1 MDGRRHVP
9 SRRHGLRVARGTE
22 AQVAQMR
29 AAMRDDRLRLA
40 AQPIVDL
47 RTGEGAGEELLLR
60 LVRPNGRLDLPGPFL
75 KAAEQYRLAIGID
88 AWVVDRAAELAAPG
102 RALHVNLSGRTLVEV
117 AFADHIEAALER
129 HGTDPAL
136 LTFEITET
144 APVPAPADAIALAER
159 ITSLGSRLALDDFGT
174 GYGTLTYLHRLPVSM
189 IKIDRTFVTSV
200 VHDERSRQIVE
211 SVVAIATRLG
221 HLTVAEGVEDHAT
234 LAALC
239 DCGVD
244 RAQGYLIGHPNRA

>member
-1 MDGRRHVP
+1 
-9 SRRHGLRVARGTE
+9 
-22 AQVAQMR
+22 MR
-29 AAMRDDRLRLA
+29 AALRDDRLRLA

-60 LVRPNGRLDLPGPFL
+60 LVRPNGRHDLPGPYL

-88 AWVVDRAAELAAPG
+88 AWVVNRAAQLAAPG
-102 RALHVNLSGRTLVEV
+102 RKLHVNLSGRTIAETS
-117 AFADHIEAALER
+117 FANHIEESLER

-144 APVPAPADAIALAER
+144 APALVPTDAVAFAER
-159 ITSLGSRLALDDFGT
+159 VASLGSHLALDDFGT

-189 IKIDRTFVTSV
+189 IKIDRAFVTGLA
-200 VHDERSRQIVE
+200 HDERSRQIVE
-211 SVVAIATRLG
+211 SIVDIATRLG
-221 HLTVAEGVEDHAT
+221 HVTVAEGVEDQAT
-234 LAALC
+234 LAALS

-244 RAQGYLIGHPNRA
+244 RAQGYLIGRPTWASDLAPPATLAAARASL